1 MLGSSFLTT
10 ARRSTAVLLGACCLS
25 AGARSAAEEPDWQQV
40 SAQAGELLAQYIRVD
55 TANPPGHTVAATEF
69 LQQQLRTAGLAVQT
83 IAGEPD
89 KPILIG
95 RLSGRG
101 SAAGKPIVL
110 LNHMDVVP
118 ADAARWS
125 FPPFAG
131 EIRDG
136 VVYGRGALDMKGL
149 AVAELVALRL
159 LAEHGERPQHDLVF
173 LSVPDEEVGGTMG
186 AAWLAQNRPDL
197 LEAVAVWDEGGIGVT
212 DVLPAPAL
220 FISVTEKQVL
230 WLRIVA
236 EGPSGH
242 GSRPIPNAAP
252 RRLVQA
258 VNRILENPPAPRLT
272 PIAREVFQRV
282 GERVGGLEGLA
293 MRRLKNP
300 VVWLFADGLLQQ
312 EPWSVAMTR
321 DTVALTMLNS
331 GYKPN
336 VIPERAEAV
345 FDCRLLPDTKM
356 QPFIEQLH
364 KTIDDPDVKIEII
377 QAPEPAPASPTDNPL
392 FLAMRRAAAQ
402 VYPGVVVTESMT
414 TGGTDS
420 RFFRRHGVPAYGFFP
435 VLIPKQL
442 TATVHGVDERLPIE
456 DLGKAV
462 RVIYEALR
470 TL

>member
-1 MLGSSFLTT
+1 MT
-10 ARRSTAVLLGACCLS
+10 AQRLAMALAVACLLLEEHPAN
-25 AGARSAAEEPDWQQV
+25 AADIDWQQV
-40 SAQAGELLAQYIRVD
+40 GAQAGALLAQYIRID
-55 TANPPGHTVAATEF
+55 SANPPGRTVDAAAF
-69 LQQQLRTAGLAVQT
+69 LRRQLGAAG
-83 IAGEPD
+83 IAAETFAGQPD
-89 KPILIG
+89 KPFVVG
-95 RLSGRG
+95 RLAGRG
-101 SAAGKPIVL
+101 GEGGQPIVL

-118 ADAARWS
+118 ADPARWS

-149 AVAELVALRL
+149 AVAQLLAMRL
-159 LAEHGERPQHDLVF
+159 LVERGEQPRRDLLF
-173 LSVPDEEVGGTMG
+173 LAVPDEEVGGAMG

-197 LEAVAVWDEGGIGVT
+197 LNAAAVWDEGGIGIT

-236 EGPSGH
+236 EGPAGH
-242 GSRPIPNAAP
+242 GSRPFPNAAP

-258 VNRILENPPAPRLT
+258 LARILENPPAPRLT
-272 PIAREVFQRV
+272 PIAREVFRQVGARV
-282 GERVGGLEGLA
+282 SGLEGLA
-293 MRRLKNP
+293 MRRLSNP

-312 EPWSVAMTR
+312 EPWSAAMTR
-321 DTVALTMLNS
+321 DTIALTMLDG

-345 FDCRLLPDTKM
+345 LDCRLLPDTKTDG
-356 QPFIEQLH
+356 FIEQLR
-364 KTIDDPDVKIEII
+364 KTIDDPEVTIETI
-377 QAPEPAPASPTDNPL
+377 QGPHPAPASPVDNPL
-392 FLAMRRAAAQ
+392 FLAMKRAAAQ
-402 VYPGVVVTESMT
+402 VYPDAVVTESMT

-420 RFFRRHGVPAYGFFP
+420 RYFRDRGVPAYGFFP
-435 VLIPKQL
+435 VLVSKEL
-442 TATVHGVDERLPIE
+442 TATVHGVDERVPVE

-462 RVIYEALR
+462 RVIYEALK